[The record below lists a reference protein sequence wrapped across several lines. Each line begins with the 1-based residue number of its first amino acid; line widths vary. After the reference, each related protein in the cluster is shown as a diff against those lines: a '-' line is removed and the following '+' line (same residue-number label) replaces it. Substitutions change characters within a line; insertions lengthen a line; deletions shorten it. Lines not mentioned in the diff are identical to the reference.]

1 MKLLASLLLLVISSS
16 AGAEDAQ
23 PRTLYSQGQL
33 QYGERVAYLTRLKQ
47 EKKYDELMFA
57 LFPEVRNGGTIPRLN
72 KEEDEQDFFWLRNET
87 SIPPPHVV
95 DFPLYY
101 FLSWKLA
108 FADVHSSR
116 HMNAL
121 GRVRLMLDANL
132 CIKDSRFSTPWN
144 TLVEGGA
151 FNNMQLREGKEW
163 LEAVDYA
170 LNWHGKAILVF
181 DNKEWYCGPNNAIP
195 STEVADRYLET
206 LRKIRESNS
215 EKLRQY
221 VSQPINQPEVTR

>member
-1 MKLLASLLLLVISSS
+1 MKLLVSLLLVISLSV
-16 AGAEDAQ
+16 GAENTQ

-33 QYGERVAYLTRLKQ
+33 QFGERVAYLARLKK

-57 LFPEVRNGGTIPRLN
+57 LFPDVRKGGMIPRLN
-72 KEEDEQDFFWLRNET
+72 KEEDEQDFFWLRSET
-87 SIPPPHVV
+87 AVPPPNDV

-108 FADVHSSR
+108 FADVSSSR
-116 HMNAL
+116 YMNAL
-121 GRVRLMLDANL
+121 GRIRLMLDANL
-132 CIKDSRFSTPWN
+132 CIKNSRFSTPWN
-144 TLVEGGA
+144 VLVEGGA

-163 LEAVDYA
+163 LQAVDYA
-170 LNWHGKAILVF
+170 LNWHGKAIMVF
-181 DNKEWYCGPNNAIP
+181 DKKEWYCGPNNAIP
-195 STEVADRYLET
+195 SSEVADRYRET

-221 VSQPINQPEVTR
+221 DPQPIVPGDAAR